1 MTASDNKKG
10 GIKMAETQDKKKIL
24 VVEDEKNI
32 AMTLAYN
39 LMKAGYAY
47 DLAFDGEDGLKKALS
62 GTFDLILLD
71 LMLPKMD
78 GFEVCRRVR
87 EKLAT
92 PIIIAT
98 ARVEEVDKIMGLDIG
113 ADDYVTKPFSMNELL
128 ARIKANIRRSSS
140 EMVTSGKGGEQDVIT
155 IRGLVIDTGKY
166 QVTRDGV
173 AIELTK
179 KEYELLVFMA
189 KNLGAIYTR
198 EELLAEVWGYD
209 GFYGDTSSVDVT
221 VSRLRAKLEADA
233 GRPEYLFT
241 KRGRGYF
248 IK

>member
-1 MTASDNKKG
+1 
-10 GIKMAETQDKKKIL
+10 MAETTDKKKVL

-62 GTFDLILLD
+62 GNFDLILLD

-78 GFEVCRRVR
+78 GFEVCRRIR
-87 EKLAT
+87 ERLAT

-113 ADDYVTKPFSMNELL
+113 ADDYVTKPFSINELL
-128 ARIKANIRRSSS
+128 ARIKANIRRSSRELIS
-140 EMVTSGKGGEQDVIT
+140 SQNDTENGGIV
-155 IRGLVIDTGKY
+155 IRGLSIDTVRY
-166 QVTRDGV
+166 EVTRDGEP
-173 AIELTK
+173 IELTK

-189 KNLGAIYTR
+189 KNQGNVYSR
-198 EELLAEVWGYD
+198 EQLLSEVWGYD

-233 GRPEYLFT
+233 GKPEYLFT
-241 KRGRGYF
+241 KRGMGYC

>member
-1 MTASDNKKG
+1 MSEAVKKRV
-10 GIKMAETQDKKKIL
+10 L

-62 GTFDLILLD
+62 GNFDLILLD

-128 ARIKANIRRSSS
+128 ARIKANIRRSSNELLTAEKDAS
-140 EMVTSGKGGEQDVIT
+140 DAVIT
-155 IRGLVIDTGKY
+155 IRGLVIDTTKY
-166 QVTRDGV
+166 QVTRDGAV
-173 AIELTK
+173 IELTK

-189 KNLGAIYTR
+189 KNQGNVYSR
-198 EELLAEVWGYD
+198 EQLLAEVWGYD

-233 GRPEYLFT
+233 GKPEYLFT
-241 KRGRGYF
+241 KRGMGYY

>member
-1 MTASDNKKG
+1 MSDNTAKKRV
-10 GIKMAETQDKKKIL
+10 L

-62 GTFDLILLD
+62 GGFDLILLD

-128 ARIKANIRRSSS
+128 ARIKANIRRSSNEILPTAS
-140 EMVTSGKGGEQDVIT
+140 DEKETTIT
-155 IRGLVIDTGKY
+155 IRSLVIDTSKY
-166 QVTRDGV
+166 QVVRDGKP
-173 AIELTK
+173 IELTK
-179 KEYELLVFMA
+179 KEYELLLFLA
-189 KNLGAIYTR
+189 RNLGTVYSR
-198 EELLAEVWGYD
+198 EQLLSEVWGYD

-233 GRPEYLFT
+233 AKPEYLFT
-241 KRGRGYF
+241 KRGMGYY
-248 IK
+248 IN

>member
-1 MTASDNKKG
+1 MPQE
-10 GIKMAETQDKKKIL
+10 ETKKKIL

-47 DLAFDGEDGLKKALS
+47 DLAFDGEDGLKKALTGS
-62 GTFDLILLD
+62 FDLILLD

-113 ADDYVTKPFSMNELL
+113 ADDYVTKPFSFNELM
-128 ARIKANIRRSSS
+128 ARIKAQIRRSSGG
-140 EMVTSGKGGEQDVIT
+140 VVSGTEGSKDSTIV
-155 IRGLVIDTGKY
+155 IRGLVIDTANY
-166 QVTRDGV
+166 QVTRDGKP
-173 AIELTK
+173 IELSKT
-179 KEYELLVFMA
+179 EYQLLCFLARNPGTV
-189 KNLGAIYTR
+189 YTR
-198 EELLAEVWGYD
+198 EQLLSDVWGYD
-209 GFYGDTSSVDVT
+209 GFFGDTSSVDVT
-221 VSRLRAKLEADA
+221 VSRLRARLEADA
-233 GRPEYLFT
+233 GKPEYLFT
-241 KRGRGYF
+241 KRGVGYY
-248 IK
+248 IR

>member
-1 MTASDNKKG
+1 MSDNTAKKRV
-10 GIKMAETQDKKKIL
+10 L

-47 DLAFDGEDGLKKALS
+47 DLAFDGEDGLKKALT
-62 GTFDLILLD
+62 GGFDLILLD

-128 ARIKANIRRSSS
+128 ARIKANIRRSSN
-140 EMVTSGKGGEQDVIT
+140 EILPAVSGDKETTVT
-155 IRGLVIDTGKY
+155 IRSLVIDTSKY
-166 QVTRDGV
+166 QVVRDGQQ
-173 AIELTK
+173 IELTK
-179 KEYELLVFMA
+179 KEYELLLFLA
-189 KNLGAIYTR
+189 KNLGTVYSR
-198 EELLAEVWGYD
+198 EQLLSEVWGYD

-233 GRPEYLFT
+233 AKPEYLFT
-241 KRGRGYF
+241 KRGMGYY
-248 IK
+248 IN

>member
-1 MTASDNKKG
+1 MADNAAKKH
-10 GIKMAETQDKKKIL
+10 IL

-47 DLAFDGEDGLKKALS
+47 DLAFDGEDGLKKALT
-62 GTFDLILLD
+62 GGFDLILLD

-87 EKLAT
+87 EKLST

-128 ARIKANIRRSSS
+128 ARIKANIRRSSN
-140 EMVTSGKGGEQDVIT
+140 EMLSAEAEPKETLIT
-155 IRGLVIDTGKY
+155 VRSLVIDTSKY
-166 QVTRDGV
+166 RVTRGGEL
-173 AIELTK
+173 IELTK
-179 KEYELLVFMA
+179 KEYELLVFLA
-189 KNLGAIYTR
+189 RNLGTVYSR
-198 EELLAEVWGYD
+198 EQLLTEVWGYD
-209 GFYGDTSSVDVT
+209 GFFGDTSSVDVT
-221 VSRLRAKLEADA
+221 VSRLRSKLEADA
-233 GRPEYLFT
+233 GKPEYLFT
-241 KRGRGYF
+241 KRGMGYYLS
-248 IK
+248 

>member
-1 MTASDNKKG
+1 
-10 GIKMAETQDKKKIL
+10 MAENTVKKRVL

-47 DLAFDGEDGLKKALS
+47 DLAFDGEDGLKKALT
-62 GTFDLILLD
+62 GGFDLILLD

-128 ARIKANIRRSSS
+128 ARIKANIRRSSNEMLPSDS
-140 EMVTSGKGGEQDVIT
+140 ESKETTLTVRS
-155 IRGLVIDTGKY
+155 LVIDTAKY
-166 QVTRDGV
+166 KVTRDGV
-173 AIELTK
+173 EIELTK
-179 KEYELLVFMA
+179 KEYELLVFLA
-189 KNLGAIYTR
+189 KNLGTVYSR
-198 EELLAEVWGYD
+198 EQLLTEVWGYD
-209 GFYGDTSSVDVT
+209 GFFGDTSSVDVT

-233 GRPEYLFT
+233 GKPEYLFT
-241 KRGRGYF
+241 KRGMGYYLN
-248 IK
+248 

>member
-1 MTASDNKKG
+1 MPDTVVKKRVL
-10 GIKMAETQDKKKIL
+10 I
-24 VVEDEKNI
+24 VEDEKNI

-39 LMKAGYAY
+39 LMRAGYAY
-47 DLAFDGEDGLKKALS
+47 DMAFDGEDGLKKALS

-128 ARIKANIRRSSS
+128 ARIKANIRRSSNEIIS
-140 EMVTSGKGGEQDVIT
+140 AKTNEDAQT
-155 IRGLVIDTGKY
+155 INIRALSIDPSKY
-166 QVTRDGV
+166 QVTRDGTP
-173 AIELTK
+173 IELTK

-189 KNLGAIYTR
+189 KNQGTIYSR
-198 EELLAEVWGYD
+198 EQLLSEVWGYD

-221 VSRLRAKLEADA
+221 VSRLRAKLELDT
-233 GRPEYLFT
+233 GKPEYLFT
-241 KRGRGYF
+241 KRGLGYY

>member
-1 MTASDNKKG
+1 MP
-10 GIKMAETQDKKKIL
+10 ETKKKRIL
-24 VVEDEKNI
+24 IVEDEKNI

-39 LMKAGYAY
+39 VMKNGYAY
-47 DLAFDGEDGLKKALS
+47 DMAFDGEDGLKKALS

-87 EKLAT
+87 EKLST

-128 ARIKANIRRSSS
+128 ARIKANIRRSAGDIVSAPAEAAS
-140 EMVTSGKGGEQDVIT
+140 AIV
-155 IRGLVIDTGKY
+155 IRGLSIDTSKY
-166 QVTRDGV
+166 QVTRDGEP
-173 AIELTK
+173 IELTK

-189 KNLGAIYTR
+189 KNQGTIYSR
-198 EELLAEVWGYD
+198 EQLLSDVWGYD
-209 GFYGDTSSVDVT
+209 SYFGDTSSVDVT
-221 VSRLRAKLEADA
+221 VSRLRAKLERDA
-233 GRPEYLFT
+233 GKPEYLFT
-241 KRGRGYF
+241 KRGMGYY

>member
-1 MTASDNKKG
+1 MPENAAKKR
-10 GIKMAETQDKKKIL
+10 IL
-24 VVEDEKNI
+24 IVEDEKNI

-39 LMKAGYAY
+39 IMKAGFAY
-47 DLAFDGEDGLKKALS
+47 DMAFDGEDGLKKALT

-87 EKLAT
+87 EKLAV

-128 ARIKANIRRSSS
+128 ARIKANIRRSSNEVVAAPPES
-140 EMVTSGKGGEQDVIT
+140 PSASIV
-155 IRGLVIDTGKY
+155 IRGLVIDTAKF
-166 QVTRDGV
+166 QVTRDNTM
-173 AIELTK
+173 IELTK

-189 KNLGAIYTR
+189 KNQGTIYSR
-198 EELLAEVWGYD
+198 EQLLAEVWGYD
-209 GFYGDTSSVDVT
+209 SFYGDTSSVDVT
-221 VSRLRAKLEADA
+221 VSRLRAKLERDA
-233 GRPEYLFT
+233 GKPEYLFT
-241 KRGRGYF
+241 KRGMGYY

>member
-1 MTASDNKKG
+1 MSEAAVKKR
-10 GIKMAETQDKKKIL
+10 IL

-47 DLAFDGEDGLKKALS
+47 DLAFDGEDGLRKALT
-62 GTFDLILLD
+62 GNFDLILLD

-87 EKLAT
+87 EKLST

-128 ARIKANIRRSSS
+128 ARIKANIRRSSN
-140 EMVTSGKGGEQDVIT
+140 EMVTADKDVSESVIT
-155 IRGLVIDTGKY
+155 IRGLSIDTAKF
-166 QVTRDGV
+166 QVTRDGM
-173 AIELTK
+173 AIVLTK
-179 KEYELLVFMA
+179 KEYELLLFMA
-189 KNLGAIYTR
+189 KNQGNVYSR
-198 EELLAEVWGYD
+198 EQLLSEVWGYD
-209 GFYGDTSSVDVT
+209 GFFGDTSSVDVT

-233 GRPEYLFT
+233 GKPEYLFT
-241 KRGRGYF
+241 KRGMGYC

>member
-1 MTASDNKKG
+1 MADNAVKKRV
-10 GIKMAETQDKKKIL
+10 L

-47 DLAFDGEDGLKKALS
+47 DLAFDGEDGLKKALT
-62 GTFDLILLD
+62 GGFDLILLD

-128 ARIKANIRRSSS
+128 ARIKANIRRSSN
-140 EMVTSGKGGEQDVIT
+140 EMLANDTESKETTLTVRS
-155 IRGLVIDTGKY
+155 LVIDTAKY
-166 QVTRDGV
+166 KVTRDGE

-179 KEYELLVFMA
+179 KEYELLVFLA
-189 KNLGAIYTR
+189 KNLGTVYSR
-198 EELLAEVWGYD
+198 EQLLAEVWGYD
-209 GFYGDTSSVDVT
+209 GFFGDTSSVDVT

-233 GRPEYLFT
+233 GKPEYLFT
-241 KRGRGYF
+241 KRGMGYYLN
-248 IK
+248 

>member
-1 MTASDNKKG
+1 MP
-10 GIKMAETQDKKKIL
+10 ETTQKKKVL

-47 DLAFDGEDGLKKALS
+47 DLAFDGEDGLKKALT

-128 ARIKANIRRSSS
+128 ARIKANIRRSSN
-140 EMVTSGKGGEQDVIT
+140 EMVASAAEAADTTIT
-155 IRGLVIDTGKY
+155 IRGLVIDTVKY
-166 QVTRDGV
+166 QVTRDGEP
-173 AIELTK
+173 IELTK
-179 KEYELLVFMA
+179 KEYELLTFMA
-189 KNLGAIYTR
+189 KNQGNVYSR
-198 EELLAEVWGYD
+198 EQLLAEVWGYD

-233 GRPEYLFT
+233 GKPEYLFT
-241 KRGRGYF
+241 KRGMGYY

>member
-1 MTASDNKKG
+1 MSEAAVKKR
-10 GIKMAETQDKKKIL
+10 IL

-47 DLAFDGEDGLKKALS
+47 DLAFDGEDGLKKALT
-62 GTFDLILLD
+62 GGFDLILLD

-87 EKLAT
+87 EKLST

-128 ARIKANIRRSSS
+128 ARIKANIRRSSN
-140 EMVTSGKGGEQDVIT
+140 EMLSGEKETSDAVIT
-155 IRGLVIDTGKY
+155 IRQLVIDTTKY
-166 QVTRDGV
+166 EVKRDGV
-173 AIELTK
+173 GIELTK
-179 KEYELLVFMA
+179 KEYELLLFMA
-189 KNLGAIYTR
+189 KNQGTVYSR
-198 EELLAEVWGYD
+198 EQLLSEVWGYD

-233 GRPEYLFT
+233 GKPEYLFT
-241 KRGRGYF
+241 KRGMGYC

>member
-1 MTASDNKKG
+1 MPENAVKKRV
-10 GIKMAETQDKKKIL
+10 L

-47 DLAFDGEDGLKKALS
+47 DLAFDGEDGLKKALT

-128 ARIKANIRRSSS
+128 ARIKANIRRSSN
-140 EMVTSGKGGEQDVIT
+140 ELLAAQTEEKETTVTV
-155 IRGLVIDTGKY
+155 RGLVIDTSKY
-166 QVTRDGV
+166 QVTRDGA

-179 KEYELLVFMA
+179 KEYELLVFLA
-189 KNLGAIYTR
+189 KNLGTVYSR
-198 EELLAEVWGYD
+198 EQLLSEVWGYD

-233 GRPEYLFT
+233 GKPEYLFT
-241 KRGRGYF
+241 KRGMGYY

>member
-1 MTASDNKKG
+1 MSEAAKKRV
-10 GIKMAETQDKKKIL
+10 L

-62 GTFDLILLD
+62 GNFDLILLD

-128 ARIKANIRRSSS
+128 ARIKANIRRSSN
-140 EMVTSGKGGEQDVIT
+140 EMLAVEKEPSDSVIT
-155 IRGLVIDTGKY
+155 IRGLVIDTTKY
-166 QVTRDGV
+166 QVVRDGTV
-173 AIELTK
+173 IELTK

-189 KNLGAIYTR
+189 KNQGNVYSR
-198 EELLAEVWGYD
+198 EQLLTEVWGYD

-233 GRPEYLFT
+233 GKPEYLFT
-241 KRGRGYF
+241 KRGMGYY